1 MNGDTARFSG
11 KNLVAP
17 YLATTLLKS
26 WFSAILVNLKFFK
39 CFEILNLDFSS
50 DFQRFLKISGQK
62 KFGNILFS
70 HIDGRQYAK

>member
-1 MNGDTARFSG
+1 MKGSRAGFPG

-26 WFSAILVNLKFFK
+26 WFLAILVNLKFFK

-62 KFGNILFS
+62 KFGNILFL
-70 HIDGRQYAK
+70 HIDGSQYAK